1 MLKLNENI
9 VEFLK
14 KTVKPDCVDRLISDI
29 ERNATYFIKGQANHV
44 PLYKD
49 VTDIKLSIYLT
60 GDDFHEEL
68 EPYKWY
74 PPEKFDGNS
83 DNHILL
89 EVNKN
94 NFLALS
100 MRPCNSKLNRDTDK
114 FMYINF
120 PQDENVSK

>member
-9 VEFLK
+9 VVFLK
-14 KTVKPDCVDRLISDI
+14 TTVKPDCVDRLISDI
-29 ERNATYFIKGQANHV
+29 ERNATYFMKGQANHV

-74 PPEKFDGNS
+74 PPEKFDGNPN
-83 DNHILL
+83 DYILIEMYDDGSVDAYSEKL
-89 EVNKN
+89 HR
-94 NFLALS
+94 LS
-100 MRPCNSKLNRDTDK
+100 NITTH
-114 FMYINF
+114 FMYIER
-120 PQDENVSK
+120 PQDEQPE

>member
-14 KTVKPDCVDRLISDI
+14 TTVKPDCVDRLISDI
-29 ERNATYFIKGQANHV
+29 ERNATYFMKGQANHV

-74 PPEKFDGNS
+74 PPEKFDGNPN
-83 DNHILL
+83 DYILIEMYDDGSVDAYSEKL
-89 EVNKN
+89 HR
-94 NFLALS
+94 LS
-100 MRPCNSKLNRDTDK
+100 NITTH
-114 FMYINF
+114 FMYIER
-120 PQDENVSK
+120 PQDEQPE

>member
-29 ERNATYFIKGQANHV
+29 ERNATYFMKGQANHV

-68 EPYKWY
+68 ETHIWY
-74 PPEKFDGNS
+74 PREKFDGNPNDYILIEMY
-83 DNHILL
+83 DNGSVDAYSEKLHR
-89 EVNKN
+89 
-94 NFLALS
+94 LS
-100 MRPCNSKLNRDTDK
+100 NITTH
-114 FMYINF
+114 FMYIER
-120 PQDENVSK
+120 PQDEQPE